1 MLQEHENTCKKNN
14 GFQTLTNAQTK
25 AQQTDKLWTEWDLNV
40 SEDEC
45 PVYVQFANT
54 SSGTRNKKKKTTNI
68 ASSSPES
75 ASKGNTTDIQGCH
88 TTQTTADL
96 TSKLPSDID
105 TQNIDTAPNN
115 EIDNSVEAN
124 NFVISPTPMD
134 TTDTQ
139 ISTISDEVNCVRV
152 S

>member
-1 MLQEHENTCKKNN
+1 MKTLGNFKKNN
-14 GFQTLTNAQTK
+14 GFETLTNAQTK
-25 AQQTDKLWTEWDLNV
+25 AQQTEKLWTEWDLNV

-45 PVYVQFANT
+45 TVYVQFANT
-54 SSGTRNKKKKTTNI
+54 SLGTRKKKKQTANI

-75 ASKGNTTDIQGCH
+75 ASKCNTTDIQGCH

-96 TSKLPSDID
+96 TSKLPSDIN
-105 TQNIDTAPNN
+105 TQPLILHQKN
-115 EIDNSVEAN
+115 EIDDSVEAN

-134 TTDTQ
+134 TTDTE
-139 ISTISDEVNCVRV
+139 IGTISDEVNCVRV

>member
-1 MLQEHENTCKKNN
+1 M
-14 GFQTLTNAQTK
+14 
-25 AQQTDKLWTEWDLNV
+25 

-45 PVYVQFANT
+45 TVYVQFANT
-54 SSGTRNKKKKTTNI
+54 SLGTRNKKRKQTTNI

-75 ASKGNTTDIQGCH
+75 ASKCNTTDIQGCH

-96 TSKLPSDID
+96 TSKLPSDSD

-115 EIDNSVEAN
+115 EIDDSVEAN
-124 NFVISPTPMD
+124 NFVFSPTPMD

-139 ISTISDEVNCVRV
+139 IST
-152 S
+152 